1 MEHEKRCQ
9 EFKSEIDSFKK
20 NDSERFAF
28 YEEKTKTLE
37 GQLSKLN
44 DEKTE
49 ILEGLKVQK
58 DNFKKFQEVDYQ
70 NLEEALSLNRL
81 ENETLRKNIDL
92 YKSENQVKWI

>member
-58 DNFKKFQEVDYQ
+58 DNFKKFQEVDYK
-70 NLEEALSLNRL
+70 NLEEALSLNQL
-81 ENETLRKNIDL
+81 ENETIRKNIDL
-92 YKSENQVKWI
+92 YKSENQVK

>member
-1 MEHEKRCQ
+1 MNEQKVEHEKRCH

-58 DNFKKFQEVDYQ
+58 DNFKKFIIV
-70 NLEEALSLNRL
+70 LSSISISIIKKLCFS
-81 ENETLRKNIDL
+81 I
-92 YKSENQVKWI
+92 